1 MRFAYFMLVWFLP
14 LACRNATIPPGLEL
28 LPRNNRLRE
37 RSSTRV
43 STSELTTYTV
53 KDLVDVNGLSGF
65 PRNTTPE
72 YGWRVREW
80 REQASPGELA
90 SLVEFLSEQREMFAY
105 SGRHAPEVEAL
116 NTLIGDLSSWGLDG
130 STHRSLISYLYQ
142 HKPGTRDYHSGHWL
156 YVYYFNV
163 DSMTITAITNAF
175 R

>member
-1 MRFAYFMLVWFLP
+1 MRFAYFMLAWFLP
-14 LACRNATIPPGLEL
+14 LACRNATIPPGVEL
-28 LPRNNRLRE
+28 LPSNNRLRE

-53 KDLVDVNGLSGF
+53 KDLVDVTGLSGF

-130 STHRSLISYLYQ
+130 SRHRSLISYLYQ
-142 HKPGTRDYHSGHWL
+142 HKPGTRDYHSGHW
-156 YVYYFNV
+156 
-163 DSMTITAITNAF
+163 
-175 R
+175 